1 MILRCFSKE
10 RERVLLKFYPS
21 AADACPGDY
30 YGACADPLTVYETD
44 YTKLLLPYLKA
55 VQPDFDVCGDN
66 WIAREQWDEVIR
78 RIEGDMGHI
87 QFDDTVFD
95 FYTGFV
101 AWITEALKQQEMIVA
116 EGNQS
121 LKPLK
126 CEERRQ

>member
-1 MILRCFSKE
+1 M
-10 RERVLLKFYPS
+10 LLNFFPS
-21 AADACPGDY
+21 DAGACPGDY
-30 YGACADPLTVYETD
+30 YDTCADPLTVYETD

-55 VQPDFDVCGDN
+55 VQPDFDVCRDN

-95 FYTGFV
+95 FYTGFA
-101 AWITEALKQQEMIVA
+101 AWITEALKLHQVIVA

-121 LKPLK
+121 LKSLK
-126 CEERRQ
+126 CQERRHRFPPA